1 MIKSNKKIMR
11 TARRFWQRN
20 SVLHS
25 QFLHSWTL
33 QQLPKSRTQAQCEEE
48 MPPPNEPVDDFQNS
62 AI

>member
-1 MIKSNKKIMR
+1 MR

-25 QFLHSWTL
+25 QFLHSWAL

-48 MPPPNEPVDDFQNS
+48 MPPPNEPIYDFQNS